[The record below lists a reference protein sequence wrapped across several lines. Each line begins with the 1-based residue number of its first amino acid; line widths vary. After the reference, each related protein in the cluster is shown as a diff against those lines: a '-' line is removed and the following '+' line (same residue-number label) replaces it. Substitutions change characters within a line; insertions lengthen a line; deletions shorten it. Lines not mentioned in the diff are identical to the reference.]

1 VKHDPPEDA
10 TDDADATTSAED
22 PAFDE
27 ANRDRLA
34 QLSSVLGAPTT
45 GRVVLDGQRGVLYEA
60 DPDVQHPRAGSVNA
74 KFAGLGY
81 EALGGLLS
89 RRFQRVTVRGFA
101 RPGGSAYGLLLLPS
115 VAHRA
120 VELLTSF
127 ADGTTLL
134 TSTNDGPGDK
144 GLLLRQHFPGLDAA
158 ALEARHRERVSTL
171 LRGGKIVRP
180 TQASLEAFAGAIDD
194 LLVLLDG

>member
-1 VKHDPPEDA
+1 MKHDQDPPEDA
-10 TDDADATTSAED
+10 LEDGTTTGED

-81 EALGGLLS
+81 EALGGLLA
-89 RRFQRVTVRGFA
+89 RRFQRVMVRGFA
-101 RPGGSAYGLLLLPS
+101 RAGGSAYGLLLLPS

-127 ADGTTLL
+127 TDGTTLL
-134 TSTNDGPGDK
+134 TSTNDGPAGK
-144 GLLLRQHFPGLDAA
+144 GLLIRQRCPGLDVA
-158 ALEARHRERVSTL
+158 ALESKHRERVSGL
-171 LRGGKIVRP
+171 LREGKIVRP
-180 TQASLEAFAGAIDD
+180 TQATLEAFAGAIDD
-194 LLVLLDG
+194 LLVLLDS

>member
-1 VKHDPPEDA
+1 VKHDQDPPEDA
-10 TDDADATTSAED
+10 TEDATATGED

-101 RPGGSAYGLLLLPS
+101 RAGGSAYGLLLLPS
-115 VAHRA
+115 VAQRA

-127 ADGTTLL
+127 TDGTTLL
-134 TSTNDGPGDK
+134 TSTNDGPPGK
-144 GLLLRQHFPGLDAA
+144 GLLLRQHCTGLDVA
-158 ALEARHRERVSTL
+158 ALEAKHRERVSGL
-171 LRGGKIVRP
+171 LRSGKIVRP
-180 TQASLEAFAGAIDD
+180 TQANLESFAGAIDD
-194 LLVLLDG
+194 LLVLLDS